1 MRGKIMTDFVA
12 LSPKICS
19 FLTDDNK
26 GNKKTKRQGKGVIKN
41 IKLEEKIINI
51 VQKQNILKIK
61 KTTQKKTVLKQIV
74 LR

>member
-19 FLTDDNK
+19 FLTDDNE

>member
-19 FLTDDNK
+19 FLTDHNE

-51 VQKQNILKIK
+51 V
-61 KTTQKKTVLKQIV
+61 
-74 LR
+74 

>member
-1 MRGKIMTDFVA
+1 MRGEIMTDFIA

-19 FLTDDNK
+19 FLTDDNE

-51 VQKQNILKIK
+51 V
-61 KTTQKKTVLKQIV
+61 
-74 LR
+74 